1 MDRPATAAGTITLGG
16 DLTVHRM
23 AYGSMR
29 LTGEGVW
36 GDPHDRTTAVAVLR
50 RAVQLGVDLIDT
62 ADSYGPFVAE
72 DLIRA
77 ALHTGHRADPYDGV
91 TIATKG
97 GLVRTGPGQWHALGR
112 PEYLRS
118 ACELSLRRLAVER
131 IDLYQLHRIDPQV
144 PLAEQLGVLAELQ
157 HEGKIRHLGLSEVSV
172 EQLTE
177 ARRHVEVVSVQNR
190 YNLADRAAEDVLVAC
205 EAEGIAFLPWFP
217 VAVGALAR
225 PGGPL
230 DALAADIGASPAQL
244 ALAWLL
250 RRSPVMVP
258 IPGTASP
265 AHLEENVAAAG
276 VALSD
281 TDLAALEAA
290 VGPTVTPPR

>member
-1 MDRPATAAGTITLGG
+1 MDRPATAAGTVTLGG

-36 GDPHDRTTAVAVLR
+36 GDPADPLTAVAVLR
-50 RAVQLGVDLIDT
+50 RAVQLGVELIDT

-72 DLIRA
+72 DLIRE
-77 ALHTGHRADPYDGV
+77 ALHTGHRSDPYGGV

-97 GLVRTGPGQWHALGR
+97 GLVRTGPGQWHPLGR

-131 IDLYQLHRIDPQV
+131 IDLYQLHRIDPLV
-144 PLAEQLGVLAELQ
+144 PLAEQLGVLSELQ

-172 EQLTE
+172 EQLAE

-190 YNLADRAAEDVLVAC
+190 YNLADRAAEEVLTAC
-205 EAEGIAFLPWFP
+205 ETAGIAFLPWFP

-230 DALAADIGASPAQL
+230 DALADRTGGTPAQL

-250 RRSPVMVP
+250 HRSPMMVP
-258 IPGTASP
+258 IPGTSTL
-265 AHLEENVAAAG
+265 AHLEENVAAAAVVLG
-276 VALSD
+276 DDDV
-281 TDLAALEAA
+281 AALEAA
-290 VGPTVTPPR
+290 VRTPGDPPR